1 MNTLYKMHQYLLLYF
16 LFGIVLICYLVK
28 MRSFLRH
35 RMNTK
40 PSRGPFHYSA
50 PSRFFYKVVRGML
63 PHRTPR
69 GRKMMA
75 LLHVYD
81 GMPPRFQHI
90 RKVKVVTAYRH
101 LRLDPNRPMTRL
113 GALCSEFGWRHGP
126 LIARLE
132 RKRQI
137 KTKVM
142 FCARMTNVF

>member
-1 MNTLYKMHQYLLLYF
+1 
-16 LFGIVLICYLVK
+16 
-28 MRSFLRH
+28 
-35 RMNTK
+35 MNTK

-63 PHRTPR
+63 PHRTAR

-81 GMPPRFQHI
+81 GMPTRFQHI

-113 GALCSEFGWRHGP
+113 GALCSEFGWSHGK
-126 LIARLE
+126 LIAKLE

-137 KTKVM
+137 KTKVLCKDEC
-142 FCARMTNVF
+142 FGYLFFFLLFTFYFFVHHVDCLFFVINLENIQNT